1 MAAGVITQGGIT
13 PEDVSLPPEEDKDA
27 LMDANQGGAGGERS
41 LASQSG
47 SKKSGAANTEQAEAK
62 GELPGKA
69 EGGASASTARAATAA
84 EPGTCVCASAMSCVF
99 SAHCCH
105 DHACPHR
112 TPSVVYVCT
121 LLPDAR
127 RRCNLSS

>member
-84 EPGTCVCASAMSCVF
+84 EYIALYLAAAAEYIATEWAAAEPGTCVCASAMSCVF

-105 DHACPHR
+105 DHACPH
-112 TPSVVYVCT
+112 
-121 LLPDAR
+121 
-127 RRCNLSS
+127 